1 MLKIGI
7 DTGVNTGFAVVR
19 SVKLESVECLQIH
32 QALERVKGFLE
43 AGEDVQVFV
52 EDARQRKWIPNQRGR
67 EVLQGV
73 GSVKRDALIWED
85 FLKDLVSQYGESRVS
100 FRMMPPKS
108 NKTKLDT
115 ATFKRLTGW
124 EGRTNEHGRDAAM
137 LVYGMK

>member
-19 SVKLESVECLQIH
+19 NVKLESVECLQIH

-43 AGEDVQVFV
+43 AGEDVKVFV
-52 EDARQRKWIPNQRGR
+52 EDARQRKWIPSQRGR

-85 FLKDLVSQYGESRVS
+85 FLKDLVNQYGEARVS

-108 NKTKLDT
+108 NKTKLD
-115 ATFKRLTGW
+115 AAPFQRLTGW
-124 EGRTNEHGRDAAM
+124 EGRTNVHGRDAAM

>member
-19 SVKLESVECLQIH
+19 NVKLESVECLQIH

-43 AGEDVQVFV
+43 AGEDVKVFV
-52 EDARQRKWIPNQRGR
+52 EDARQRKWIPSQRGR

-85 FLKDLVSQYGESRVS
+85 FLKDLVNQYGEARVS

-108 NKTKLDT
+108 NKTKLDA